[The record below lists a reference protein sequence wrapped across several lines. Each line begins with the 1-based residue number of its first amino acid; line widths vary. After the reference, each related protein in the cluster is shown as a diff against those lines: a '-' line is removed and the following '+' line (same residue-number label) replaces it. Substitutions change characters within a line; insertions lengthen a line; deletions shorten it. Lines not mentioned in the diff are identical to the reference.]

1 MTTQTRSHVRP
12 NGSRSYSTTGKF
24 STYVFL
30 FVCLGYF
37 ILPLFWLL
45 ISSTKT
51 NAGLFNSFG
60 FWFAKDFGLAQNL
73 KDLFTY
79 QDAAFIGWMKNT
91 AIYAISAAVGS
102 SLISALAGYA
112 FSQYRFAGRSLLFGI
127 VLASVF
133 VPGTVFAIPLYL
145 LISKTGLSGSLLAVI
160 LPSLISPFG
169 VYLMRIYSEQAIPE
183 ELLDAARIDGAGEFR
198 IFATIAFR
206 LLLPGYV
213 TVLLFAFVGEQLLP
227 AITGL
232 GQIRGVSGHCRLGL
246 LEFTGWT
253 AVDSSDTVSPDHH
266 RFGGWNFAGHD
277 SLSLPP
283 ALLAKWLGFGEY
295 QRLNENTQVIRPLS
309 QPTLDNCNAQ
319 T

>member
-1 MTTQTRSHVRP
+1 MTTQTLSRVRP
-12 NGSRSYSTTGKF
+12 IGIRRYTTGKF
-24 STYVFL
+24 AIYVFL
-30 FVCLGYF
+30 FVFLGYF
-37 ILPLFWLL
+37 LLPLLWLS
-45 ISSTKT
+45 IASTKT

-112 FSQYRFAGRSLLFGI
+112 FSQYRFAGRNLLFGI

-133 VPGTVFAIPLYL
+133 VPGTVFAVPLYL

-160 LPSLISPFG
+160 LPSLLSPFG
-169 VYLMRIYSEQAIPE
+169 VYLMRIYAEQAIPV

-213 TVLLFAFVGEQLLP
+213 TVLLFAFVGAWNNYFLPLLVLGKSEVYPVTVGLAYWNSLAGQLSTHQILYP
-227 AITGL
+227 LVITGSVIGTLPVMILFLFLQRFWQNGLAL
-232 GQIRGVSGHCRLGL
+232 GSI
-246 LEFTGWT
+246 
-253 AVDSSDTVSPDHH
+253 
-266 RFGGWNFAGHD
+266 
-277 SLSLPP
+277 
-283 ALLAKWLGFGEY
+283 K
-295 QRLNENTQVIRPLS
+295 
-309 QPTLDNCNAQ
+309 
-319 T
+319 

>member
-79 QDAAFIGWMKNT
+79 QDAAFLGWMKNT

-213 TVLLFAFVGEQLLP
+213 TVLLFAFVGAWNNYFLPLLVLGKSEVYPVTVGLAYWNSLAGQLSTHQILYP
-227 AITGL
+227 LIITGSVVGTLPVMILFLFLQRFWQNGLAL
-232 GQIRGVSGHCRLGL
+232 GSIKG
-246 LEFTGWT
+246 
-253 AVDSSDTVSPDHH
+253 
-266 RFGGWNFAGHD
+266 
-277 SLSLPP
+277 
-283 ALLAKWLGFGEY
+283 
-295 QRLNENTQVIRPLS
+295 
-309 QPTLDNCNAQ
+309 
-319 T
+319 